1 MEIRILTGEDADAF
15 WRLRLEALE
24 REPQAFGE
32 SAEEHRATPVS
43 VYVERLRAS
52 SSNFVMGAFNAGQL
66 TGSAGFLRGQT
77 VKRRHTGRIWGVYVI
92 DSMRGQGAG
101 RALLL
106 ALLDQVRGLQGVEQ
120 VMLSVTAGQE
130 AARNLYASLGFEWF
144 GREPDALRV
153 DGRSIDEDYMVL
165 RLRA

>member
-1 MEIRILTGEDADAF
+1 MEIRILNGEDADAF
-15 WRLRLEALE
+15 WHLRLEALE

-43 VYVERLRAS
+43 VYTERLRAS
-52 SSNFVMGAFNAGQL
+52 STNFVVGAFNAGQL
-66 TGSAGFLRGQT
+66 AGSAGFFRGQT
-77 VKRRHTGRIWGVYVI
+77 LKRKHTGRIWGVYVI

-130 AARNLYASLGFEWF
+130 AARKLYASLGFEWF
-144 GREPDALRV
+144 GREPNALRV

-165 RLRA
+165 RLT